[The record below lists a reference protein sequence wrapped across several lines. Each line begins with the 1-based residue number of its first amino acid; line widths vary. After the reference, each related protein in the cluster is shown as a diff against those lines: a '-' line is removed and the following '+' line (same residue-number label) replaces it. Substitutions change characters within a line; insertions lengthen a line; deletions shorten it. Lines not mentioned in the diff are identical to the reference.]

1 MRDYVDWTGE
11 IKVHRDEKQ
20 KDKGEKER
28 RDVKRTERERESKR
42 IVDTFVCINI
52 YMCTRRADAHAG
64 PRVNETGKVARGA
77 GVVVGKDSGNE
88 RDGRV

>member
-28 RDVKRTERERESKR
+28 RDIKRIERERESKR

-52 YMCTRRADAHAG
+52 YVHAPRGCTR
-64 PRVNETGKVARGA
+64 GA
-77 GVVVGKDSGNE
+77 KSE
-88 RDGRV
+88 